1 MTKKL
6 EDVFNLPEIP
16 EQQESKELLSAAN
29 AISKDI
35 LNVEE
40 DKTDNEI
47 DSLAKKAE
55 NSYED
60 LMSLGMNVE
69 ARFSAPIFEAASK
82 MLRHA
87 IDAKIGKAQKKLKEY
102 ELKLRAAKQAEQTNE
117 TTPTEITAQV
127 IDRNEL
133 IKSLKNQ

>member
-6 EDVFNLPEIP
+6 EEVFDLSSVPLDNETT
-16 EQQESKELLSAAN
+16 ELLTQADSL
-29 AISKDI
+29 SKNI
-35 LNVEE
+35 LEINE
-40 DKTDNEI
+40 DNTDNEL
-47 DSLAKKAE
+47 DQLAKKAE
-55 NSYED
+55 NSYDD

-87 IDAKIGKAQKKLKEY
+87 IDAKLGKAQKKLKEY
-102 ELKLRAAKQAEQTNE
+102 ELKLRAAKQAEKEIEYN
-117 TTPTEITAQV
+117 PTEITASV